1 MLDQEWFIEVLT
13 RQDLATLCNEFKVRV
28 QGFQR
33 SLSNAPINLLKA
45 AMKDALN
52 NGIKRKKN
60 NALVFEEML
69 KKIVKEVREKC
80 PYLDKLK
87 FEEFIV
93 RVEVDSNIS
102 NYEAIAITILD
113 YPYEYQNHKENIL
126 QNFRNKV
133 YIFNGLSEELSRPII
148 EKIKFLIEEVS
159 FESQYYTLLKKFE
172 RDNLNNQQNNLY
184 KEIYGKFKTE
194 EQTFKLLT
202 EIDKPNQYVVITAF
216 LLHDNNYKEDKYKSL
231 LEFCIKKIQE
241 YYLER
246 YEHKIVEVEG
256 EKLRYE
262 EKNISLNR
270 QIETLNNQYEEKKE
284 YIVNVEENLSVA
296 VNAGKELQQKHDQL
310 EEIIRQ
316 NEPLQ
321 MFFLRLV
328 TENQFLII
336 TKDYEQFIHTP
347 FEGVTISPSD
357 FKKQLR
363 NNRNHKFKEQIIFV
377 TRVSFRTGRDWFN
390 FKQTLNDNELT
401 FEEIGH
407 YEIFYYIKEIVEYL
421 NRKEILVYA
430 DEI

>member
-1 MLDQEWFIEVLT
+1 MLDQEWFIQVLT
-13 RQDLATLCNEFKVRV
+13 RKDLAILCNDFKVRV

-33 SLSNAPINLLKA
+33 SLNNAPVNLLKA
-45 AMKDALN
+45 AMREALN

-80 PYLDKLK
+80 PYLDKLR

-93 RVEVDSNIS
+93 RVEVDSNIL
-102 NYEAIAITILD
+102 NYETIAVAIFD
-113 YPYEYQNHKENIL
+113 YPHEYQNNKEKMIE
-126 QNFRNKV
+126 NFRNKM
-133 YIFNGLSEELSRPII
+133 YIFNGLSEELSRPVI
-148 EKIKFLIEEVS
+148 EKINFLVEEVNL
-159 FESQYYTLLKKFE
+159 ESECYTLLKKFE
-172 RDNLNNQQNNLY
+172 RDNLSSQQNNLY
-184 KEIYGKFKTE
+184 KKIHGKVKTE

-202 EIDKPNQYVVITAF
+202 EIDKPNQYVVITVF
-216 LLHDNNYKEDKYKSL
+216 LLHGNNYKEDKYKFL

-246 YEHKIVEVEG
+246 CKHKIVKMQG
-256 EKLRYE
+256 EKLDYE
-262 EKNISLNR
+262 RKNISLNR
-270 QIETLNNQYEEKKE
+270 QIETLNSQYEEKEK
-284 YIVNVEENLSVA
+284 YNTCIEEKLSVA
-296 VNAGKELQQKHDQL
+296 VNIGKELQQKHNQL

-328 TENQFLII
+328 TENQFIII
-336 TKDYEQFIHTP
+336 TKDYEEFIHTP
-347 FEGVTISPSD
+347 FEAVTISPLN
-357 FKKQLR
+357 FKKQLL
-363 NNRNHKFKEQIIFV
+363 NNQNHKFKEQIIFV

-390 FKQTLNDNELT
+390 FKQTLNDNQLV

-407 YEIFYYIKEIVEYL
+407 YEIYYYIKEIVEYL

-430 DEI
+430 DEV

>member
-13 RQDLATLCNEFKVRV
+13 RQELAILCNDFKVRV

-45 AMKDALN
+45 AMREALN

-80 PYLDKLK
+80 PYLDRLK

-102 NYEAIAITILD
+102 NYEAIAVTILD
-113 YPYEYQNHKENIL
+113 YPQEYENHKENIL
-126 QNFRNKV
+126 RNFRNKV
-133 YIFNGLSEELSRPII
+133 YIYNGLSPELSRPTI

-172 RDNLNNQQNNLY
+172 NDNLNIEQNNLY
-184 KEIYGKFKTE
+184 KEIHGKVNTE
-194 EQTFKLLT
+194 EETFKLLT
-202 EIDKPNQYVVITAF
+202 EIDKPNQYVVISIF
-216 LLHDNNYKEDKYKSL
+216 LLHGNNYKEDRYKFL

-246 YEHKIVEVEG
+246 SEHKIVEMKG
-256 EKLRYE
+256 EKLDYE
-262 EKNISLNR
+262 GKNISLNR
-270 QIETLNNQYEEKKE
+270 QIETLNIQCEEEKE
-284 YIVNVEENLSVA
+284 YIASVEENLSVA
-296 VNAGKELQQKHDQL
+296 VKTNKELQQKHNQL
-310 EEIIRQ
+310 EEIIKQ

-377 TRVSFRTGRDWFN
+377 TRVSFKTGRDWFN
-390 FKQTLNDNELT
+390 FKQILNDNELT